1 MAKNNRGKKPSDK
14 TAVALWIAAGG
25 RCQFEGCNERLYKD
39 DLTQIEFNG
48 ANIAHIVAALPN
60 GPRGNEQSHDLS
72 DNIDNLMLL
81 CPKHH
86 KLIDG
91 QPERFSTE
99 TLKNM
104 KRKQEQMVC
113 RLLDSMLFPKCGC
126 LLLESSIKGITKVL
140 LDPNEAT
147 KTLYSEKLFSIQ
159 EKPMLLDLESYGEY
173 NTSIYWNQLEE
184 KLEDEFRFNVAPFFK
199 YNPDAHLAV
208 FPLAPIP
215 LIAKLGELLSDK
227 KEIHIFQR
235 FRSPDDWKWRKQE
248 QSNHFVLKRVDN
260 PEGNPEKGAL
270 ILSLTAE
277 INEDRV
283 KAVCDAGTIYH
294 IKADQKDVYC
304 ILSPEDLK
312 AFWVLYQKACDL
324 MKNVDRLNS
333 IDVFPAVPVSAAFEI
348 GYRYMPS
355 TYPIL
360 NIYDEYNGFFK
371 ALTIGGNYAR

>member
-1 MAKNNRGKKPSDK
+1 MVKNNRGKKPSDK

-48 ANIAHIVAALPN
+48 ANIAHIVAASPN
-60 GPRGNEQSHDLS
+60 GPRGNEKSFDLS
-72 DNIDNLMLL
+72 DNIENLMLL

-126 LLLESSIKGITKVL
+126 LLLESSIKGIRKVV
-140 LDPNEAT
+140 LDPNEVT
-147 KTLYSEKLFSIQ
+147 KTLYCEKLLSIQ
-159 EKPMLLDLESYGEY
+159 EKPIPLVLESCGEY

-184 KLEDEFRFNVAPFFK
+184 QLEYEFRFNVAPFFK

-227 KEIHIFQR
+227 KEVHIFQR
-235 FRSPDDWKWRKQE
+235 FRSPDEWKWRKQG
-248 QSNHFVLKRVDN
+248 QSNRFILERVNN
-260 PEGNPEKGAL
+260 PEGNPKKGAL
-270 ILSLTAE
+270 VLSLTTEISINRVKAICDAEKIYYIKAEQQSVDCILSL
-277 INEDRV
+277 D
-283 KAVCDAGTIYH
+283 
-294 IKADQKDVYC
+294 
-304 ILSPEDLK
+304 DLK
-312 AFWVLYQKACDL
+312 AFWIIYQRACDL
-324 MKNVDRLNS
+324 MKNEDRLDS
-333 IDVFPAVPVSAAFEI
+333 VDVFPAVPVSAAFEI
-348 GYRYMPS
+348 GHRYMPGV
-355 TYPIL
+355 YPIL

-371 ALTIGGNYAR
+371 ALTIGGNHAR